1 MIKILPMKDRFSLL
15 NDSPMNKP
23 KVFLTRELPSK
34 VMKRLEEE
42 VELTVN
48 PADRVLSK
56 EEIIDGIRGKDA
68 LLCLLTDQIDREVL
82 FANPHLKII
91 ANYAVGY
98 NNIDV
103 EAAAEMGIPV
113 SNTPGVLT
121 ETSADLTFALMMAVS
136 RRVVE
141 ADVYLRT
148 GKWGGWG
155 PLQFL
160 GPDIN
165 GATLGIVGLGR
176 IGKAVAIRARGFG
189 MKVKYWNRTR
199 LSEEDE
205 HREGWEYVSLDE
217 LLQTADFI
225 SLHVA
230 FSPDT
235 HHLISQRELKM
246 MKPNAVLINTARGAV
261 VDEKALVSALKEG
274 EIWGAGLDV
283 FEHEPLVDRDL
294 LTMSNVVLL
303 PHLGSASF
311 ATRTKMGM
319 MALENILAAWRGE
332 QIPNLVQV

>member
-1 MIKILPMKDRFSLL
+1 
-15 NDSPMNKP
+15 MNKP
-23 KVFLTRELPSK
+23 KVFLTRELPAA
-34 VMKRLEEE
+34 VMERLQEE

-48 PADRVLSK
+48 PDDRVLSK
-56 EEIIDGIRGKDA
+56 QEIMEGIRGKDA

-82 FANPHLKII
+82 SVNPDLKIV

-103 EAAAEMGIPV
+103 QAATDMGISV

-121 ETSADLTFALMMAVS
+121 ETSADLAFSLMMAVS
-136 RRVVE
+136 RRLVE
-141 ADVYLRT
+141 ADAYLRT
-148 GKWGGWG
+148 GQWTGWG

-160 GPDIN
+160 GPDIY

-176 IGKAVAIRARGFG
+176 IGKAVAKRAKGFD
-189 MKVKYWNRTR
+189 MKIKYWNRTR
-199 LSEEDE
+199 LTAEEE
-205 HREGWEYVSLDE
+205 QRENWEYMPLEE
-217 LLQTADFI
+217 LLQTADFV

-230 FSPDT
+230 YTPDT
-235 HHLISQRELKM
+235 HHMISQWELGL
-246 MKPNAVLINTARGAV
+246 MKKGAVLINTARGAV

-283 FEHEPLVDRDL
+283 FEHEPQVEAEL
-294 LTMSNVVLL
+294 LTMKNVVLL

-319 MALENILAAWRGE
+319 MALENILAAWKGDP
-332 QIPNLVQV
+332 IPNLVRV

>member
-1 MIKILPMKDRFSLL
+1 
-15 NDSPMNKP
+15 MNKP
-23 KVFLTRELPSK
+23 KVFLTRELPAA
-34 VMKRLEEE
+34 VMERLQEE

-48 PADRVLSK
+48 PDDRVLSK
-56 EEIIDGIRGKDA
+56 EEIIEGVKGKDA
-68 LLCLLTDQIDREVL
+68 LLCLLTDPIDQEVL
-82 FANPHLKII
+82 SANPKLKIV

-103 EAAAEMGIPV
+103 QAAAEMGIPV

-121 ETSADLTFALMMAVS
+121 DTSADLAFALMMAVS

-141 ADVYLRT
+141 ADAFLRT
-148 GKWGGWG
+148 GRWGGWG

-160 GPDIN
+160 GPDVF

-176 IGKAVAIRARGFG
+176 IGRAVAKRAKGFD
-189 MKVKYWNRTR
+189 MKIKYWNRTR
-199 LSEEDE
+199 LSEEE
-205 HREGWEYVSLDE
+205 EQRENWEYMPLEE
-217 LLQTADFI
+217 LLGTVDFV

-230 FSPDT
+230 YATET
-235 HHLISQRELKM
+235 HYMISQRELGL
-246 MKPNAVLINTARGAV
+246 MKKGAVLINTARGAV

-283 FEHEPLVDRDL
+283 FEHEPQVEAEL
-294 LTMSNVVLL
+294 LTMKNVVLL

-319 MALENILAAWRGE
+319 MALENILAAWKGE
-332 QIPNLVQV
+332 PIPNLVRV

>member
-103 EAAAEMGIPV
+103 EAAAELGIPV

-141 ADVYLRT
+141 ADAYLRT

-217 LLQTADFI
+217 LLQTTDFI